1 MTRETKIGLLLG
13 MGVILLIG
21 IIISDQLSAV
31 QQDPADFTNSGVA
44 YQRSIDNSDAAPG
57 QGLAPGYAPAYTPG
71 GTPADSSNVTD
82 IPEGFLIPDDV
93 RATLPQ
99 RQANGTTGNQR
110 TNSIQPPTAYNVNA
124 DLANPPGRPQ
134 SDVPTM
140 TIGNQPIELPH
151 NSIQA
156 PSPVVS
162 RIDTPNISPTSP
174 SAPVIRHTVVPGESL
189 IKIARRYYGN
199 GEYWRAIALA
209 NPGKVSKDGGVNIGV
224 VLSIPKRDDA
234 VLGLDIESIGQ
245 ESARPTNVLAAATR
259 GAKTIEVKSGDTLS
273 ELASKHLGS
282 AALWQDLLA
291 ANKDKLADEH
301 SLQVG
306 MKLRLPGTTGQAQAS
321 AVVDAPSTTRSSSG
335 NTYTVK
341 PGDNLTEIAEKMLG
355 DGDKWRMVYDANR
368 DSLKSPDRLIVG
380 QKLRIPS

>member
-21 IIISDQLSAV
+21 IIISDQLSGE
-31 QQDPADFTNSGVA
+31 QPPANFTGFGGEA
-44 YQRSIDNSDAAPG
+44 QRSIDASDAAPG

-93 RATLPQ
+93 RATLPH
-99 RQANGTTGNQR
+99 RQADNRPTGR
-110 TNSIQPPTAYNVNA
+110 PTSIQPPTAYNVNVDSA
-124 DLANPPGRPQ
+124 DLPGRPQ

-140 TIGNQPIELPH
+140 IIGNQPIELPH
-151 NSIQA
+151 NTTQA
-156 PSPVVS
+156 PSSVVS
-162 RIDTPNISPTSP
+162 RIDTPRINPASP
-174 SAPVIRHTVVPGESL
+174 SAPVIRHTVVQGESL
-189 IKIARRYYGN
+189 IKIARRHYGN

-209 NPGKVSKDGGVNIGV
+209 NPGTVTKDGGVNIGV

-234 VLGLDIESIGQ
+234 VLGLDIESFGQ
-245 ESARPTNVLAAATR
+245 ESARPANVLAAATR

-282 AALWQDLLA
+282 AALWQDLLT

-306 MKLRLPGTTGQAQAS
+306 MKLRLPGTTGQSQAP
-321 AVVDAPSTTRSSSG
+321 AVVTTPSTTRSSSG

-355 DGDKWRMVYDANR
+355 DGDKWRTVYDANR